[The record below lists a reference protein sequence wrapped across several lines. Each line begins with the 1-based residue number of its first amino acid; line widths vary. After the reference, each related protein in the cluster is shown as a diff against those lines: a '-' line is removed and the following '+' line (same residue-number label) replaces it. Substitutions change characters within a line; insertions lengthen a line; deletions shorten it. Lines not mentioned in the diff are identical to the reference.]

1 MTIGDE
7 FYLDETQHNV
17 STGKVSEKST
27 YSFKAPL
34 LFLVVLLPP
43 PEQLWTLEKIWKDHW
58 SKPTK
63 GLNYLSKMDVS
74 GLS

>member
-27 YSFKAPL
+27 YLFMPPL
-34 LFLVVLLPP
+34 LFLVVLLPHTGTTLNLRKNMERP
-43 PEQLWTLEKIWKDHW
+43 REQTDQRTSLLIQD
-58 SKPTK
+58 
-63 GLNYLSKMDVS
+63 GR
-74 GLS
+74 